1 MSQTFVSANAGVSSR
16 PANPF
21 PVDVL
26 AASVHQPADGKK
38 EFAASGKKQTDQ
50 FQNS

>member
-26 AASVHQPADGKK
+26 AAFLHEPADWKN

-50 FQNS
+50 YQNS